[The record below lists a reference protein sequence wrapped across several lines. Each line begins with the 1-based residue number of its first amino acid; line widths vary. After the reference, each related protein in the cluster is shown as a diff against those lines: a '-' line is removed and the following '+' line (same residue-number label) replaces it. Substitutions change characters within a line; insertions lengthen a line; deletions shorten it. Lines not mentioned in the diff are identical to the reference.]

1 MNLNATKL
9 PDHTDPEMDDPSIDE
24 EVAQILEESS
34 KDSAN
39 QAIPVTQDEIN
50 EFIDRNRKLIH
61 TIIKPYRGLDV
72 YDDLYQE
79 AALGFFKGIQTYD
92 PRKNSK
98 LTTYAFACGKNEVK
112 MYLRK
117 ASAKSRTGTVISLDA
132 TIGADP
138 DGDTMLNRD
147 LESMDPN
154 TDVPTFEEQ
163 IHTRTMFQTAMSIVR
178 HDMSHNQQVVIQRY
192 LEGIPQSQTAK
203 ELHTSQSEISKLYKT
218 SICELRLKMEKLG
231 YIDRS

>member
-1 MNLNATKL
+1 MSEDKKKL
-9 PDHTDPEMDDPSIDE
+9 FEELAKYREQRLPEL
-24 EVAQILEESS
+24 Q
-34 KDSAN
+34 
-39 QAIPVTQDEIN
+39 
-50 EFIDRNRKLIH
+50 EFINQRLFQGVMDKTVGFL
-61 TIIKPYRGLDV
+61 TDKSSTGLRLSVTAGSESYTDGKRIV
-72 YDDLYQE
+72 I
-79 AALGFFKGIQTYD
+79 GIQTYD
-92 PRKNSK
+92 PQKNSK

-132 TIGADP
+132 TIGTDP

-147 LESMDPN
+147 LESMDPS

-163 IHTRTMFQTAMSIVR
+163 IHTRTMFQAAMSIVR
-178 HDMSHNQQVVIQRY
+178 NEMSHNQQIVIQRF